1 MAAATWPLA
10 AAKLGIAEG
19 GYWDDPVGGPTM
31 RGITL
36 NSLRNNRKALGL
48 TSVDA
53 ITVAFLKMLT
63 EEDARKIWKAG
74 YWDRAYCDRL
84 PIGLDY
90 AVFDIAINSGPAKAI
105 ELLQEALGLHADG
118 IFGNMTEGAATKCNV
133 PATIA
138 TMNKLRVK
146 FMVKLKNWKP
156 NSAGWADRVATVTAD
171 AIALA

>member
-1 MAAATWPLA
+1 MALATYPLA
-10 AAKLGIAEG
+10 ASKLGLTEG
-19 GYWDDPVGGPTM
+19 LYWDDPVGGPTM

-36 NSLRNNRKALGL
+36 TTLRNNRAAIGL
-48 TSVDA
+48 SAADA
-53 ITVAFLKMLT
+53 VTVATLKALT

-74 YWDRAYCDRL
+74 YWDRACCDRL

-90 AVFDIAINSGPAKAI
+90 AVFDIAINSGPAKAV
-105 ELLQEALGLHADG
+105 ELLQEALGLHDDG
-118 IFGNMTEGAATKCNV
+118 IFGNMTEGTAAKCNV

-138 TMNKLRVK
+138 RMNALRVK
-146 FMVKLKNWKP
+146 FMVKLRNWKP

>member
-1 MAAATWPLA
+1 MAISTWPFA
-10 AAKLGIAEG
+10 ASKLGLTEG
-19 GYWDDPVGGPTM
+19 LYWNDPVGGPTM
-31 RGITL
+31 RGVTL
-36 NSLRNNRKALGL
+36 TSLRNNRSALGL
-48 TSVDA
+48 TAADA
-53 ITVAFLKMLT
+53 ITVDFLKTLS
-63 EEDARKIWKAG
+63 EEDARKIWKIG
-74 YWDRAYCDRL
+74 YWDRACCDQL
-84 PIGLDY
+84 PAGLDY
-90 AVFDIAINSGPAKAI
+90 AVFDIAINSGPARAV

-118 IFGNMTEGAATKCNV
+118 IFGRMTEGAAAKCNV

>member
-1 MAAATWPLA
+1 MAVATWTLSGD
-10 AAKLGIAEG
+10 KLGITEG
-19 GYWDDPVGGPTM
+19 GYWDDPVGGPTN

-36 NSLRNNRKALGL
+36 GTLRMYHSVIGL
-48 TSVDA
+48 TSPEA
-53 ITVAFLKMLT
+53 ANLAALMALS
-63 EEDARKIWKAG
+63 EADARKIWKVG

-90 AVFDIAINSGPAKAI
+90 AVFDIAINSGPPVAI
-105 ELLQEALGLHADG
+105 KLLQQALGLNPDG
-118 IFGNMTEGAATKCNV
+118 VFGPKTASAVARCNV

-138 TMNKLRVK
+138 RMGSARMQ

-156 NSAGWADRVATVTAD
+156 NATGWALRVAAVTSD